1 MSGISRDN
9 RTYGN
14 SRADEYGRGRADA
27 KSRAGR
33 GAVRLDSAI
42 GDRPGAIDWIS
53 TILKYVLIIVLIM
66 WFISAARSA
75 YKIGYG
81 IFSESAVDAEGM
93 GKPVTV
99 TITSDMSVM
108 DIGRMLK
115 KRGLVN
121 ESLVFPVQEFFSAY
135 HGMIVPGTYELRS
148 DMTPTQILA
157 AISDEKAAVET
168 ETTQDISD
176 DVSGPSA
183 GMEDLSGTGTGLNV
197 MPLDETGA
205 PQGADEGTADGAD
218 STGTDTDIH

>member
-1 MSGISRDN
+1 MNNSYNN
-9 RTYGN
+9 RP
-14 SRADEYGRGRADA
+14 GRRYE
-27 KSRAGR
+27 RP
-33 GAVRLDSAI
+33 DSAI
-42 GDRPGAIDWIS
+42 GDRPGAIDWIG
-53 TILKYVLIIVLIM
+53 TVLKYVLIIILIM

-81 IFSESAVDAEGM
+81 IFSESAVDPEGT

-99 TITSDMSVM
+99 TITSDMNVL

-121 ESLVFPVQEFFSAY
+121 ESLTFPVQEFFSAY

-157 AISDEKAAVET
+157 EISNEKAAIAT
-168 ETTQDISD
+168 ETAQDISE

-183 GMEDLSGTGTGLNV
+183 GTEDLSGTGTGTDTGLNV
-197 MPLDETGA
+197 MPVDETGA
-205 PQGADEGTADGAD
+205 PQPADTAGTSQPVDETGAAQPADGA
-218 STGTDTDIH
+218 GTP